1 MPVTRIELCINGL
14 APETREALLEV
25 VWNELRI
32 SPGMVTSDGNTE
44 LSLSQTVVHPGDAPL
59 VNIGAQPYPCMTP
72 DKLTS
77 LLRRRGTR

>member
-1 MPVTRIELCINGL
+1 MPVTRIELCIRGL
-14 APETREALLEV
+14 EPETREALLEV

-44 LSLSQTVVHPGDAPL
+44 LALSQHEVHPEDAPL
-59 VNIGAQPYPCMTP
+59 VNIGGQPYSRMTP
-72 DKLTS
+72 ERLTT